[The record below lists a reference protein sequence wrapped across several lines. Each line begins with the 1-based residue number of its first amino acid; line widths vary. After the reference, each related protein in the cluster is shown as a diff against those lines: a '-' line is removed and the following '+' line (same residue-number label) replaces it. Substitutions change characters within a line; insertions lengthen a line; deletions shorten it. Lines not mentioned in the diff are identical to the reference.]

1 MSFAGGC
8 AVAVTP
14 LRATLKG
21 QQGLLCVG
29 QDELKD
35 AATGWMPPAANVS
48 TENNRPQPTT
58 MPEMMGINDEMLL
71 YYM

>member
-48 TENNRPQPTT
+48 TENVGRTNVSARHSQGPP
-58 MPEMMGINDEMLL
+58 
-71 YYM
+71 